1 MDSHNSVAID
11 GPAASGKTA
20 VGRLLAE
27 RLDWRFL
34 DTGAM
39 YRAVTLAVLDASV
52 DPEDENAIASL
63 LTGLDLEVEWKGR
76 EAGFKV
82 NGEDVTSRLRD
93 AGVGPAASLVSRVPA
108 VRAALVEKQRALA
121 TEGPM
126 VMAGRDIGSVVL
138 THATLKLYLDA
149 SLEVRARRRFE
160 ELGKMGGRAD
170 YSSVVEELSLR
181 DKIDSERRHSP
192 LQPADEA
199 VRIDTGTRGVEELVT
214 EIERLLADR

>member
-1 MDSHNSVAID
+1 MDSHVSVAID
-11 GPAASGKTA
+11 GPVASGKTA

-27 RLDWRFL
+27 RMHCRFL

-39 YRAVTLAVLDASV
+39 YRAVTLSVLDADI
-52 DPEDENAIASL
+52 DPEDENAVASL

-93 AGVGPAASLVSRVPA
+93 AHVGPAVSLVSRVPA
-108 VRAALVEKQRALA
+108 VRAALVEKQQALA
-121 TEGPM
+121 REGPI

-138 THATLKLYLDA
+138 KHATLKLYLDA
-149 SLEVRARRRFE
+149 SLAVRARRRFE
-160 ELGKMGGRAD
+160 ELRGTARCAA
-170 YSSVVEELSLR
+170 YSNVVEELSLR

-192 LQPADEA
+192 LRPADGA
-199 VRIDTGTRGVEELVT
+199 VRMDTGTRGVGELVT